1 MDNRS
6 KWTAEIK
13 AKAVELGF
21 FLCGISK
28 AEYLDEEA
36 RHLEQWLNQ
45 GFNGEM
51 SYMANYFDLRTDPRL
66 LVQGAKSVISLAYNY
81 YNAEKPTD
89 STAPKV
95 SMYAYGRDY
104 HKVVKKKLLTLFEY
118 IKSFAGDIEGRV
130 FTDSA
135 PVMEGVW
142 AQRGGIGWMGKHT
155 IIINPK
161 KGSHFFLGEI
171 ILDLELDYDLPMRD
185 YCGTCTRCI
194 DACPTEAIHPEGYI
208 LDGSRCISYLTIE
221 LKNSIPEE
229 FKGKMEDWMFGCDIC
244 QQVCPW
250 NRFSTPH
257 NEPDFIPKTG
267 LMTMTKEEW
276 MELSEPLFEELFI
289 GTPVKRTKY
298 EGLTR
303 NIRFLYD
310 DEVKDHSS
318 SEDIS

>member
-104 HKVVKKKLLTLFEY
+104 HKVVKKKLLALFEY

-171 ILDLELDYDLPMRD
+171 ILDLELDYDQPMRD

>member
-6 KWTAEIK
+6 KWTADIK

>member
-104 HKVVKKKLLTLFEY
+104 HKVVKKKLLALFEY

-171 ILDLELDYDLPMRD
+171 ILDLELDYDQPMRD

-318 SEDIS
+318 FEDIS